1 MSYQLNAI
9 SRIRPVPRQKG
20 KETLINSFA
29 YSNINYGLLIWHFT
43 TRKGI
48 KKIEKVQETS
58 LKFVLNDYDE
68 TYFQLLDVSKKPS
81 NTNNRNFQNN

>member
-9 SRIRPVPRQKG
+9 SRIRPVPPQKG
-20 KETLINSFA
+20 KETLINSFV

-58 LKFVLNDYDE
+58 LKFVLNDYDK
-68 TYFQLLDVSKKPS
+68 TYLQLLDVSKKPS